1 MQSGD
6 FKYQGI
12 PGKELLKSPVSK
24 ILFTATVDFKV
35 NLQLD
40 LIMML
45 QLIKQNK
52 TKKYEKLFNWNGV
65 ITFLLNLKSV
75 CERRHSGARS

>member
-12 PGKELLKSPVSK
+12 PWKELLKSPVSK

-45 QLIKQNK
+45 N
-52 TKKYEKLFNWNGV
+52 
-65 ITFLLNLKSV
+65 
-75 CERRHSGARS
+75 

>member
-6 FKYQGI
+6 FEYQGI
-12 PGKELLKSPVSK
+12 PGRGILKSPIFK
-24 ILFTATVDFKV
+24 ILFTAMVVFKV

-75 CERRHSGARS
+75 RERRHSGTCA